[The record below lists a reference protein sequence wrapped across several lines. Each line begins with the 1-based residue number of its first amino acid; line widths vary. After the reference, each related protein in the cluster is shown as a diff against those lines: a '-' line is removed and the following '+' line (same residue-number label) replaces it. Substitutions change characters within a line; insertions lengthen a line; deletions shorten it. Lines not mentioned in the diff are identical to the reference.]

1 MQALGYFVDLY
12 GDGLAAVNKYI
23 ANAPGATREAVGR
36 EIHSM
41 GGAAAALGAV
51 ELEEAAHR
59 IDKLMRG
66 DPAKPADD
74 GELRPALER
83 LRRDLAELVAG
94 LSESLG
100 RGAQED
106 YLQRN
111 RGAAIDRHRG
121 DAFLRRAV
129 DQAGRSRSGRP
140 ACCASRSTMRT
151 MRSCLNSRLDALVE
165 HLLLLAAA
173 AA

>member
-12 GDGLAAVNKYI
+12 DDGLAAVNKYI

-51 ELEEAAHR
+51 GLEEAAHR

-66 DPAKPADD
+66 DPARPADD

-83 LRRDLAELVAG
+83 LRGDLAELVAG
-94 LSESLG
+94 LREALG
-100 RGAQED
+100 RGA
-106 YLQRN
+106 RK
-111 RGAAIDRHRG
+111 
-121 DAFLRRAV
+121 
-129 DQAGRSRSGRP
+129 
-140 ACCASRSTMRT
+140 TT
-151 MRSCLNSRLDALVE
+151 
-165 HLLLLAAA
+165 
-173 AA
+173 